1 MGRWLALDV
10 GAKRT
15 GIAVTDPMRIIAT
28 GLITIPTQELIP
40 FLKDYFQK
48 EEVELLI
55 VGEPKQMD
63 NSPSQSAD
71 MINKE
76 IEKLKS
82 AFPNINIKRIDERFT
97 SKMASHAISQSGMN
111 KKNRQSKELIDT
123 VSATIILQSYMSMNQ

>member
-10 GAKRT
+10 GGKRT

-28 GLITIPTQELIP
+28 GLITIPTQELVP

-48 EEVELLI
+48 EEVDLLI

-63 NSPSQSAD
+63 NTPSQSAA

-76 IEKLKS
+76 IEKLNI

-97 SKMASHAISQSGMN
+97 SKMASQVIAQSGKN
-111 KKNRQSKELIDT
+111 KKERQNKELIDT